1 MKSSLTVR
9 GRACGDIEMH
19 SDGSSTG
26 EKRSHLPRRRRRRL
40 VTHSSCAMLVF
51 CTRRTMSYCFIS
63 AEVSLCSPRT
73 MAQGVYSRLWTQ
85 MAPVAVWVSSRPT
98 AGGESTIPE
107 ARAAPGRSFRCSI
120 RSWEQ
125 VLHHGKSKARIPCWL
140 DRCPAPIRPINA
152 DHPYMYL
159 REQTL

>member
-51 CTRRTMSYCFIS
+51 CTRRTCLTASSQRKSHC
-63 AEVSLCSPRT
+63 ALRGLWPRVCT
-73 MAQGVYSRLWTQ
+73 PGLGLRCPL
-85 MAPVAVWVSSRPT
+85 AVWVSSRPT

-120 RSWEQ
+120 RSWQ